1 MIEKVETHMYLTTN
15 TDKIKAKLQKS
26 LVLTLESLET
36 NILWRLKIL
45 PLNPLRPEQNGAI
58 FKYILINEDS
68 WISNKV

>member
-1 MIEKVETHMYLTTN
+1 MYLTTN

-36 NILWRLKIL
+36 NILWRHKLL
-45 PLNPLRPEQNGAI
+45 PLNPLKPEQNGAI
-58 FKYILINEDS
+58 LKYILINKDS